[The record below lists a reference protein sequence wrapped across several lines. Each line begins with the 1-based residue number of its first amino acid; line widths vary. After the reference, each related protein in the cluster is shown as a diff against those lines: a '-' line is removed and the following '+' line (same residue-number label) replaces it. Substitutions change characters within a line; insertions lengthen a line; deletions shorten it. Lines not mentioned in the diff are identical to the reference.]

1 MAASPYDDEFDPI
14 NAANPARTGASWRL
28 IRVVAV
34 VGLLLGGY
42 LLIVSLTQRG
52 VPLGCG
58 AGSGCDEVFRS
69 RWSHLTGIPVGA
81 AALVAYTAALVC
93 TFLAGPSQSVGTRRI
108 AWHGLIAI
116 AAAVTLAAVWFI
128 GLQLLVLKALC
139 AWCMAEHAVGLVLA
153 GLILWRW
160 KWERTQLPSAVEAE
174 FEPPVGKVPPRG
186 TTGIIV
192 GAAAVLIMAGVQIL
206 LNQSGAAVAR
216 LPAGENADTGP
227 GPERQVAVLNGE
239 LVLGVHELPHLGN
252 PDAPHVLVLLFDYCC
267 PHCRATHGF
276 LAEGLE
282 RYPDQFTLVLLPMPL
297 DADCNPTVIET
308 EPRFAEACDLAALSL
323 AVWEVAPE
331 SFPEFDAWLFEP
343 ERPRSL
349 SDARARAESLA
360 DAAALQTAL
369 LDPQVDERIAADV
382 EAYARS
388 GAPTIPVLLSP
399 EMDSI
404 VGRTEAAD
412 ELFTILESELG
423 LQPVGSEP

>member
-1 MAASPYDDEFDPI
+1 MAASPYDDELDPI
-14 NAANPARTGASWRL
+14 DAADPTRTGASWRL
-28 IRVVAV
+28 VRGTAV
-34 VGLLLGGY
+34 VGLLLGAY

-69 RWSHLTGIPVGA
+69 RWSHVAGIPVGA
-81 AALVAYTAALVC
+81 AALLAYTAALAC
-93 TFLAGPSQSVGTRRI
+93 TFFAGPAQSVGTRRI
-108 AWHGLIAI
+108 AWQGLIAV
-116 AAAVTLAAVWFI
+116 AASVTLAAVWFI

-160 KWERTQLPSAVEAE
+160 KRERTQLRTAVEDGVEPSAVSAA
-174 FEPPVGKVPPRG
+174 PRG
-186 TTGIIV
+186 ATGLV
-192 GAAAVLIMAGVQIL
+192 LGAAAVMTMAVVQIF

-227 GPERQVAVLNGE
+227 GPERQVAVLNGD
-239 LVLGVHELPHLGN
+239 LVLSVRELPHLGN

-282 RYPDQFTLVLLPMPL
+282 RYPGQFAVVLLPMPL
-297 DADCNPTVIET
+297 DADCNPAVIET
-308 EPRFAEACDLAALSL
+308 EPRFAEACDLAALAL

-331 SFPEFDAWLFEP
+331 SFPAFDAWLFEP

-360 DAAALQTAL
+360 EAAALQAAI

-399 EMDSI
+399 EMDAI

-412 ELFTILESELG
+412 ELLAILESELG
-423 LQPVGSEP
+423 LQPSPTEP